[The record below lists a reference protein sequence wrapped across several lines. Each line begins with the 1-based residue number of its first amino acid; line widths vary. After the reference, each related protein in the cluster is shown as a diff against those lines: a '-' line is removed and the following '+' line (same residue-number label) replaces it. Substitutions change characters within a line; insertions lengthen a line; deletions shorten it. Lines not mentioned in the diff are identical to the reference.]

1 MADRRPVS
9 VARLPIKVVAGASR
23 SEIAD
28 WSAGR
33 LRIRVSAVA
42 ERGKA
47 NSALIGLL
55 ADRLGLRR
63 SALRV
68 VAGKTSAR
76 KTLEITG
83 LDEAEMLE
91 RLDA

>member
-1 MADRRPVS
+1 MADRRPVR

-28 WSAGR
+28 WAAGR

-47 NSALIGLL
+47 NSAMIDLL
-55 ADRLGLRR
+55 ADRLGLPR
-63 SALRV
+63 SAIRV

-76 KTLEITG
+76 KTLEING
-83 LDEAEMLE
+83 LAEAEMLE

>member
-9 VARLPIKVVAGASR
+9 VARLAIKVVAGASR

-47 NSALIGLL
+47 NKALIGLL
-55 ADRLGLRR
+55 ADRLGLPR

-83 LDEAEMLE
+83 LAEAEMLE
-91 RLDA
+91 RLNA

>member
-1 MADRRPVS
+1 MDDRRAVS
-9 VARLPIKVVAGASR
+9 IARLPVKVVAGASR
-23 SEIAD
+23 SEIVD

-33 LRIRVSAVA
+33 LRIRISAVA

-47 NSALIGLL
+47 NSALISLL
-55 ADRLGLRR
+55 AARLDLPR

-68 VAGKTSAR
+68 VAGKTSPR

-83 LDEAEMLE
+83 LAEAEMLA